1 MIRRIL
7 VLTVLLALAT
17 GVTTQAAIITYNLT
31 PGGSVSGSP
40 GTTVGW
46 GYSVINSS
54 LTDWVMLTG
63 SSFTGAPG
71 WGTYNDY
78 FLNPANF
85 VLLAP
90 GGNVS
95 QAFDDVLMQGV
106 GGFTIDPLTA
116 AGSNA
121 SGFIQ
126 LFYDAFDGD
135 PFSGGNQLTF
145 GAWEQAAAQ
154 VTASGGGAT
163 ATPEPG
169 TMILLGSGVLA
180 FGLSRFRRRKE
191 VSA

>member
-7 VLTVLLALAT
+7 VLAVLLALAT
-17 GVTTQAAIITYNLT
+17 GVTAQAAIITYNLT

-46 GYSVINSS
+46 GYSVHNSS
-54 LTDWVMLTG
+54 ATDWVMLTG

-78 FLNPANF
+78 FLNPANL

-90 GGNVS
+90 GGNFS
-95 QAFDDVLMQGV
+95 QAFDAVLMQGV

-126 LFYDAFDGD
+126 LFYDTYDAD
-135 PFSGGNQLTF
+135 PTLTGNWQTSGSTQV
-145 GAWEQAAAQ
+145 AAQ
-154 VTASGGGAT
+154 VTADSGAT

-169 TMILLGSGVLA
+169 TMMLLGSGVLA